1 MTQRDAKALPA
12 IKQRW
17 AGAEGQSLAREAVLR
32 LLTGSELDGLVLGQ
46 HKGRIDLRGL
56 WLASARGLPGPRLA
70 GELEGV
76 PAAYGVA
83 WSGLDL
89 SGSTFRI
96 DLQDAEVTDTVFD
109 RVGWQGWRV
118 RSSTVQG
125 CSFTGA
131 DLRDARFDDG
141 NGRLPGDAVIYKPTT
156 YLQCDFTKTRTG
168 PYVGWGRAVFDHC
181 MFSST
186 QFTSP
191 QWFYGA
197 ELISCTFQGQFREV
211 ILGWAKAGTEPP
223 PRIDNVDVRNATF
236 QDIALLTH
244 QGSGLV
250 SESERQTG

>member
-1 MTQRDAKALPA
+1 MTQRDEKPLPA

-17 AGAEGQSLAREAVLR
+17 AGPEGQSLAGEAVLR
-32 LLTGSELDGLVLGQ
+32 LLKGQKLDDLALGQ
-46 HKGRIDLRGL
+46 HRGRTDLRGL

-70 GELEGV
+70 GQLESV
-76 PAAYGVA
+76 PAAGGVE

-96 DLQDAEVTDTVFD
+96 DLHDARVSDSAFD

-118 RSSTVQG
+118 RSSTIQS

-141 NGRLPGDAVIYKPTT
+141 NGRLPGDAVIYDPTT
-156 YLQCDFTKTRTG
+156 YQRCDFTKTRTG
-168 PYVGWGRAVFDHC
+168 PYAAWGRAVFDRC

-191 QWFYGA
+191 QWFHGA
-197 ELISCTFQGQFREV
+197 ELINCTFEGQFREV
-211 ILGWAKAGTEPP
+211 ILGWAKPGTGPP
-223 PRIDNVDVRNATF
+223 PRIDNVYVQNASF
-236 QDIALLTH
+236 QNLTLMTH

-250 SESERQTG
+250 REP